1 MTPVWLFGNQTI
13 TEGVYGQKGRDIHRL
28 LKNVCL
34 LQLRK
39 YIISYFTIWNIL
51 ILGLWYWEA
60 KLDLYS
66 LQIKYNEELMNCV
79 QQLANFGRYVDCP
92 TNKLNQANI
101 YKDDENTKPRKNTK
115 HSFC

>member
-1 MTPVWLFGNQTI
+1 
-13 TEGVYGQKGRDIHRL
+13 
-28 LKNVCL
+28 
-34 LQLRK
+34 
-39 YIISYFTIWNIL
+39 
-51 ILGLWYWEA
+51 
-60 KLDLYS
+60 
-66 LQIKYNEELMNCV
+66 MNCV

>member
-13 TEGVYGQKGRDIHRL
+13 TEGVYRQKGRDIHRL